1 MLGSGC
7 SRKIS
12 SRISTT
18 LLFFLVWQLFLL
30 CPWAAPLF
38 AEQREP
44 VKIGVLAK
52 RGAEQAMKKW
62 SASATYLNEAL
73 PDTSFVII
81 PLSFAELRLAVA
93 DRRIDFVITNSSYY
107 VQLEHEYDLSRIATL
122 KNSVN
127 GSVEKRF
134 GGVIFTRAD
143 NSHITSFTD
152 LVNSHFAAVNRD
164 SFGGWQM
171 AWREFAGR
179 GISPERDFASLTFS
193 GDHDKVV
200 YAVLSGKADAGTVR
214 TDTLERMAAEGKIGL
229 SDIKLIPV
237 PGLSISFPY
246 LCSTRLYPEWPIAK
260 LKETPDSLAERLS
273 VALLSMPAAA
283 RAAQAANIAG
293 WTIPLNYQPVHELMR
308 ELHIGPYQ
316 FHLGTTTIVEFL
328 RDHTLGVILF
338 ITLII
343 LLITGLSVAFHLN
356 QKLRRAQRE
365 LATQLANIKRAERN
379 YREIFDRTNEAIFV
393 HDITDGAIVDINQ
406 AATAIYGYTP
416 EEAKE
421 IGMSDISSGEY
432 PYNKEEALRVIA
444 QARQENGKTFEW
456 HARRKDNSLFWAEV
470 NLKPADIGGCQR
482 LLAVV
487 HDITAR
493 KQAENE
499 LQRYRHHL
507 EEMIRERTA
516 DLIKSEAGLAEAQ
529 RLAHLGSWEW
539 QLEDDILWWSNET
552 FHIFGLDPED
562 APADHSTFMAAVHPD
577 DRPKLQQAID
587 LALEKKEK
595 YSSEHRIIRPD
606 GSQRIVQEYG
616 KVFYGPTGIAQR
628 MVGTTQD
635 ITERKEIEIEQR
647 TLRTQLTQAQKL
659 EAIGT
664 MASGIAH
671 DFNNILGAISGYTE
685 LAIMKSQENSEIV
698 ELLNQVLGAGKR
710 AGDLVQQILT
720 FSRKEK
726 LHRQPV
732 ILADIVVESLK
743 LLRATIPTNIDL
755 QAQVRA
761 PESKIMAD
769 PTQIHQ
775 VVLNLCTNAHHAM
788 ELQQAGILNVEVAD
802 TELGGK
808 EAAARNLAAG
818 SYVKLTVSDTG
829 SGISPE
835 HLERIFD
842 PFFTTKDQ
850 GKGTGMGL
858 SVVHGIVKSCEGGIF
873 AHSKMGEGST
883 FTLYF
888 PKLSDAVPTTS
899 SESTAPSMPQG
910 NARIL
915 FVDDEPTLVELGQLI
930 LTHLGYQV
938 TAVSS
943 SLEALEIL
951 QEQPEDFDLL
961 ITDQSMPKMTG
972 CQLAKEAIAI
982 RADLPIILCSGYGS
996 LMTPEEAKILGIR
1009 QFIRKPY
1016 DTAVI
1021 ATAVQETLKPSA

>member
-7 SRKIS
+7 CRKIF
-12 SRISTT
+12 SRTNT
-18 LLFFLVWQLFLL
+18 ALLFFLVWQLLL
-30 CPWAAPLF
+30 LSPWSAPLF
-38 AEQREP
+38 AEQGEP
-44 VKIGVLAK
+44 IKIGVLAK
-52 RGAEQAMKKW
+52 RGEEQAIKKW
-62 SASATYLNEAL
+62 SATATYLTEAL

-81 PLSFAELRLAVA
+81 PLAFAELRRAVA

-107 VQLEHEYDLSRIATL
+107 VQLEHEYGLSRIATL

-127 GSVEKRF
+127 GASEKRF
-134 GGVIFTRAD
+134 GGVIFSRAD
-143 NSHITSFTD
+143 NSRIKSFTD
-152 LVNSHFAAVNRD
+152 LVNSDFAAVNRD

-171 AWREFAGR
+171 AWREFASR

-200 YAVLSGKADAGTVR
+200 YAVLNGKADAGTVR
-214 TDTLERMAAEGKIGL
+214 TDTLERMAAEGKISL
-229 SDIKLIPV
+229 TDIKLIAL
-237 PGLSISFPY
+237 PGLSVSFPY

-273 VALLSMPAAA
+273 VALLSMPGETEAA
-283 RAAQAANIAG
+283 RAANIAG
-293 WTIPLNYQPVHELMR
+293 WTIPLDYQPVHKLMQELD
-308 ELHIGPYQ
+308 IGPYQ
-316 FHLGTTTIVEFL
+316 SPLGTTTLLDFY
-328 RDHTLGVILF
+328 RDNTLSVIL
-338 ITLII
+338 IVTLII

-356 QKLRRAQRE
+356 HKLRRAQRE
-365 LATQLANIKRAERN
+365 LAKQLANMKSAERN
-379 YREIFDRTNEAIFV
+379 YREIFDRTSEAIFV
-393 HDITDGAIVDINQ
+393 HDINNGTIVDINQ
-406 AATAIYGYTP
+406 AATTIYGYTP
-416 EEAKE
+416 EEARE
-421 IGMSDISSGEY
+421 ITMSDISSGEY
-432 PYNKEEALRVIA
+432 PYNKEEAMRVIT
-444 QARQENGKTFEW
+444 QACQENGKIFEW
-456 HARRKDNSLFWAEV
+456 HARKKDNSLFWAEV
-470 NLKPADIGGCQR
+470 NLQPAYIGGKQR
-482 LLAVV
+482 LLAVI

-539 QLEDDILWWSNET
+539 QLENDILWWSNET

-587 LALEKKEK
+587 LALEKKQK
-595 YSSEHRIIRPD
+595 YNSEHRIIRPD

-616 KVFYGPTGIAQR
+616 KVFYDPTGIAQR

-635 ITERKEIEIEQR
+635 ITERKEIENEQR
-647 TLRTQLTQAQKL
+647 TLRIQLTQAQKL

-685 LAIMKSQENSEIV
+685 LAIMKSQENSKIV
-698 ELLNQVLGAGKR
+698 ELLNQVLEAGKR
-710 AGDLVQQILT
+710 ARDLVQQILT
-720 FSRKEK
+720 FSRKDK
-726 LHRQPV
+726 LHRQPL
-732 ILADIVVESLK
+732 ILADIVDDSLK
-743 LLRATIPTNIDL
+743 LLRATIPSNIDL
-755 QAQVRA
+755 QAKITA
-761 PESKIMAD
+761 TDSKIMAD

-788 ELQQAGILNVEVAD
+788 ELQQEGILHVEVAD
-802 TELGGK
+802 AKLNSN
-808 EAAARNLAAG
+808 EAAAKNLAAG
-818 SYVKLTVSDTG
+818 SYVRLTVSDTG

-835 HLERIFD
+835 HLERIFE

-873 AHSKMGEGST
+873 AHSKKGEGST
-883 FTLYF
+883 FTIYF
-888 PKLSDAVPTTS
+888 PRLSDSVPIKS
-899 SESTAPSMPQG
+899 KESNGPLIPQG
-910 NARIL
+910 HARIL

-930 LTHLGYQV
+930 LAHLGYQV
-938 TAVSS
+938 TAVNS

-951 QEQPEDFDLL
+951 QQRPEDFDLL

-996 LMTPEEAKILGIR
+996 LMTPEEAKTLGIR
-1009 QFIRKPY
+1009 KFIRKPY
-1016 DTAVI
+1016 NTAVI
-1021 ATAVQETLKPSA
+1021 AAAVQETLKPAD